1 MTRKKTSS
9 TALDEATLL
18 SLLGDA
24 PQPLRT
30 SKQDQ
35 IRYAIQKY
43 ILDHELQPG
52 DTLPSETELCKE
64 LGVGRNALREA
75 MKALEAVDIVEIR
88 HGFGTYV
95 GSRNLKVVEDGLTFR
110 SAQSANDDFSELRNI
125 LEVREALEAG
135 LSEDLVDAMT
145 DADIDKLEKIVDQM
159 EKKAAKGTLFPELD
173 AKFHS
178 TMYATLDN
186 GLVTELIG
194 VFWRVFTKFDP
205 LLDGPQYTAA
215 TAAGWH
221 RSIVNALR
229 HHDATELA
237 QAIRYH
243 FSGIRGRLDSKH

>member
-1 MTRKKTSS
+1 MPRKKTSLS
-9 TALDEATLL
+9 PLDEATLL
-18 SLLGDA
+18 TLLGEV
-24 PQPLRT
+24 PEPLRA

-43 ILDHELQPG
+43 ILDHSLQPG

-110 SAQSANDDFSELRNI
+110 SAQTAGDDFSELRNI
-125 LEVREALEAG
+125 LQVREALEAG
-135 LSEDLVDAMT
+135 LSEDLVAAMT
-145 DADIDKLEKIVDQM
+145 PEDVDALEDIVTKMEEK
-159 EKKAAKGTLFPELD
+159 AKNGTLFPELD
-173 AKFHS
+173 AEFHR
-178 TMYATLDN
+178 TMYATLNN

-215 TAAGWH
+215 EAAGWH
-221 RSIVNALR
+221 RSIVAALR
-229 HHDATELA
+229 KRDATELA
-237 QAIRYH
+237 QAIRVH
-243 FSGIRGRLDSKH
+243 FSGIRSRLNSK